1 MIISPYSVSRD
12 TETNRSGFT
21 NVVTHGSVG
30 THIMYE
36 KKTSLKFH
44 KNCMLSVNHH
54 FFFKKANTILNCTRP
69 KKNYEK
75 KLSLKIPKKLCQQ
88 DYREVF
94 MTTNSQ
100 AAI

>member
-1 MIISPYSVSRD
+1 
-12 TETNRSGFT
+12 
-21 NVVTHGSVG
+21 
-30 THIMYE
+30 
-36 KKTSLKFH
+36 
-44 KNCMLSVNHH
+44 MLSVNHH